1 MLSRTSTL
9 GVRATPVTRTVL
21 ERQWAQVEVLGEPIR
36 IKVGSRDGVVVHAEP
51 EFDSLATAA
60 AALGRPEYEIA
71 QRASAALASARLLPG
86 ERLPA
91 GLAEGR

>member
-1 MLSRTSTL
+1 MAFVAAFTAEQPSRSL
-9 GVRATPVTRTVL
+9 HRVRPEFDRDRSDLALAKDL
-21 ERQWAQVEVLGEPIR
+21 EF
-36 IKVGSRDGVVVHAEP
+36 DGVVVHAEP